1 MLVNNGE
8 ANKQNLMACFMIR
21 EWFPVRTAGDGRDG
35 FDMACTLLPCIVL
48 LGAMMPEVDDWTIRA
63 ILKANTAARD
73 SQ

>member
-1 MLVNNGE
+1 VLVNNGE

-21 EWFPVRTAGDGRDG
+21 NGSRCGRQAMVDG

-48 LGAMMPEVDDWTIRA
+48 LGIMMPEVDDWTIRA